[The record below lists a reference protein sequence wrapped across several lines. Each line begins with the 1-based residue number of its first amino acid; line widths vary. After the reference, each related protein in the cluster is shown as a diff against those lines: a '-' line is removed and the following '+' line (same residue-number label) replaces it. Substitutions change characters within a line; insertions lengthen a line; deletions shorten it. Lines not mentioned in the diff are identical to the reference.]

1 MGVGVNGR
9 WVGGGRVTVGG
20 WLGEGVIFENFT
32 ARSPIKENDCCNFN
46 FLYMHLFFVSVLIL
60 FPLFV

>member
-1 MGVGVNGR
+1 M
-9 WVGGGRVTVGG
+9 GGGRVTVGG

-32 ARSPIKENDCCNFN
+32 ARSPIKENGCCNFN
-46 FLYMHLFFVSVLIL
+46 FFYMHLFFVSVLIL